1 MFCSTYIIFN
11 HKSSSFH
18 NKMKLKVHKI
28 PDNIHKY
35 PFTRCSFFIITQ
47 RNRNQKT
54 NANSNKRSSRSFF
67 PILPWFHASMP
78 ELGDNL
84 EHSLF
89 LLVSTGEAGAAPLG
103 SAQACVTGA
112 REDPFQA
119 SYWSVF
125 INPVLSL
132 ADTTHPRTLTS
143 LLVSTVLQS
152 LNFVSSMSDLESW
165 PGTAVKLCL
174 GCLDEQVSPHHH
186 QHQHQLLS
194 KCCAVVTR
202 PNQCNSNSSS

>member
-1 MFCSTYIIFN
+1 MLLFHYHSKEIEIRKQMQTVIGDQAEVFFPFSHGSMLVCQSLVITLNILSSCWCPLVKLELLHSAQHRPVSQVRERTLSSPPISQS
-11 HKSSSFH
+11 HKS
-18 NKMKLKVHKI
+18 
-28 PDNIHKY
+28 
-35 PFTRCSFFIITQ
+35 CSLIG
-47 RNRNQKT
+47 
-54 NANSNKRSSRSFF
+54 
-67 PILPWFHASMP
+67 WYHAP
-78 ELGDNL
+78 
-84 EHSLF
+84 
-89 LLVSTGEAGAAPLG
+89 A
-103 SAQACVTGA
+103 
-112 REDPFQA
+112 
-119 SYWSVF
+119 
-125 INPVLSL
+125 
-132 ADTTHPRTLTS
+132 HPYAS

>member
-1 MFCSTYIIFN
+1 
-11 HKSSSFH
+11 
-18 NKMKLKVHKI
+18 
-28 PDNIHKY
+28 
-35 PFTRCSFFIITQ
+35 
-47 RNRNQKT
+47 
-54 NANSNKRSSRSFF
+54 
-67 PILPWFHASMP
+67 MP

-119 SYWSVF
+119 SYWPVST
-125 INPVLSL
+125 NPALSL